1 MTKPSKF
8 TLKEIGALASV
19 LIALSGGYTLGGAN
33 NRDVSDTTQADAVKR
48 IERQLLIDS
57 LRARVVDERIDTI
70 YARSARLSIMLDT
83 VIRSVDKIS
92 YRLEQMNRL
101 NANLGLACNEV
112 KNTYYAR
119 KGN

>member
-33 NRDVSDTTQADAVKR
+33 GRDVNDTTQADAVKR

-70 YARSARLSIMLDT
+70 YSRSAKQGAMLDT

-92 YRLEQMNRL
+92 YRLEQMNRI
-101 NANLGLACNEV
+101 NSNLGIACSEV
-112 KNTYYAR
+112 RANRFAR
-119 KGN
+119 K

>member
-33 NRDVSDTTQADAVKR
+33 NRDINATQADAVKR

-70 YARSARLSIMLDT
+70 YARSARQSVMLDT

-92 YRLEQMNRL
+92 YRLDQMDRIDS
-101 NANLGLACNEV
+101 NLGTACSRVHSNRF
-112 KNTYYAR
+112 AR
-119 KGN
+119 K

>member
-70 YARSARLSIMLDT
+70 YARSAKQSVMLDT

-92 YRLEQMNRL
+92 YRLDQMNRI
-101 NANLGLACNEV
+101 NSNLGIACSEV
-112 KNTYYAR
+112 NSNRFAR
-119 KGN
+119 K

>member
-33 NRDVSDTTQADAVKR
+33 NREVNDTTQADAVKR

-70 YARSARLSIMLDT
+70 YARSAKQSVMLDT

-92 YRLEQMNRL
+92 YRLEQMNRI
-101 NANLGLACNEV
+101 NSNLGIACSEV
-112 KNTYYAR
+112 HSNRFAR
-119 KGN
+119 K

>member
-33 NRDVSDTTQADAVKR
+33 NKDVNDTTQADAVKR

-70 YARSARLSIMLDT
+70 YARSAKQSIMLDT
-83 VIRSVDKIS
+83 VIRAVDKIS
-92 YRLEQMNRL
+92 YRLDQMNRI
-101 NANLGLACNEV
+101 NSNLGIACSEV
-112 KNTYYAR
+112 HSNRFAR
-119 KGN
+119 K